1 MLSHDYLVLVE
12 LQLHELSL
20 HGCVHAVSWII
31 FNVRFKVRHVIKMCT
46 TPQTYLT
53 ICRRDCIIPVGFFSL
68 LWLALNH
75 TEYNLI
81 YLFLIYNIYTCIHYS
96 IFISFQNL
104 HQNFLINR
112 MFSALLPISLWC
124 WFKERQCV
132 QFTGL
137 NSSL

>member
-1 MLSHDYLVLVE
+1 MKQVQTKLLSEHYNLVVTW
-12 LQLHELSL
+12 LSSSCGIATAWAIFTWL
-20 HGCVHAVSWII
+20 CACCVLNYIQRA
-31 FNVRFKVRHVIKMCT
+31 FKVRHVIKMCT

-68 LWLALNH
+68 LWLAFNH

-112 MFSALLPISLWC
+112 MFSALLPIS
-124 WFKERQCV
+124 
-132 QFTGL
+132 
-137 NSSL
+137 